1 MPLSPAGWS
10 RNASV
15 GLVGVAKQDADRG
28 MKVVNAYLATKEG
41 FTAGE
46 MEAKIEAILDM
57 LQKKGG
63 SVITRE
69 DVELLEEAEHEEAR
83 KRQTWDF
90 KFSSDEKM
98 LEVIAAR

>member
-1 MPLSPAGWS
+1 
-10 RNASV
+10 
-15 GLVGVAKQDADRG
+15 
-28 MKVVNAYLATKEG
+28 
-41 FTAGE
+41 
-46 MEAKIEAILDM
+46 MEAKIEAIL
-57 LQKKGG
+57 LQKKGA
-63 SVITRE
+63 SVVTRE

>member
-1 MPLSPAGWS
+1 MPLSAAGWS

-46 MEAKIEAILDM
+46 MEAKIETILAE
-57 LQKKGG
+57 LQKKGA
-63 SVITRE
+63 SVVGRRGTPRRGRTRRNPQE
-69 DVELLEEAEHEEAR
+69 TNLG
-83 KRQTWDF
+83 F
-90 KFSSDEKM
+90 
-98 LEVIAAR
+98 